1 MHREIISERELI
13 HYKGLGLY
21 HSMEAGTGP
30 VLCVRIGYRHVDS
43 LALIMS

>member
-30 VLCVRIGYRHVDS
+30 VLLRTHWLLPC
-43 LALIMS
+43 